1 MSNQKQW
8 KHFLSLVLICSFVL
22 LSMPIKVFAAD
33 GSTTVYITKT
43 GEKYHTSGCQYLKK
57 SKISISLQDAVSSGY
72 TACSKC
78 HPPQLTETT
87 PVTQTTPASIQ
98 QATGYTGAYAKYVTM
113 FEERY
118 ENGLIDELLL
128 EECYQFSDVIYYTDA
143 DLTVYATFTDEQ
155 DMADFSY
162 YILLRTYD
170 NMVYAKQ
177 HPEIF
182 YTKEFNV
189 DEYFLSSEDLWT
201 SIGYDVNALYQHY
214 VTATP

>member
-1 MSNQKQW
+1 M
-8 KHFLSLVLICSFVL
+8 
-22 LSMPIKVFAAD
+22 
-33 GSTTVYITKT
+33 
-43 GEKYHTSGCQYLKK
+43 
-57 SKISISLQDAVSSGY
+57 SSGY

-78 HPPQLTETT
+78 HPPQLAETA
-87 PVTQTTPASIQ
+87 PATQTTTTSIQ

-143 DLTVYATFTDEQ
+143 DLVVYATFTDEQ

-182 YTKEFNV
+182 YTKDFNV
-189 DEYFLSSEDLWT
+189 DEYFLNSEDLWT
-201 SIGYDVNALYQHY
+201 SIGYDVNALYQNY